1 MDWPTTGRLAS
12 LVGSI
17 KIAQRGA
24 QNHQFSR
31 DEISQRFRE
40 AFGRTP
46 W

>member
-1 MDWPTTGRLAS
+1 
-12 LVGSI
+12 VGSI

-31 DEISQRFRE
+31 AEIGARFRD
-40 AFGRTP
+40 AFGRSP